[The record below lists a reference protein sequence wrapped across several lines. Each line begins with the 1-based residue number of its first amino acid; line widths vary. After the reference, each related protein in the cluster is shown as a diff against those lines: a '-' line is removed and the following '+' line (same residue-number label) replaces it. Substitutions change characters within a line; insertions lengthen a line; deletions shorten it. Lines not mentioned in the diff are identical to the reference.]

1 MGDDGNSEGGR
12 SPSPESDGI
21 EPTRTASGTLS
32 PPHSGCGLGPPGHS
46 RKAGPG
52 SRLDGG
58 RYRLISTLAAG
69 GMGTVYLADDTRLD
83 RQVAVKLVDRGTW
96 PGPAPG
102 ASDEALI
109 TASVEHENVVTV
121 FDTGQIHGMPWIAME
136 YVPGPT
142 LRAMLDASQRDPQRT
157 PPPTPREAL
166 EYARQTA
173 RALAAAHA
181 STIVHHDLKPSNI
194 LLPHDRPLK
203 VVDFGLSVKLKTQ
216 DRPCGGGTRGYRA
229 PEQRRRGSPTPAIDI
244 WALGLL
250 IPEMLGAGRPRE
262 AHIDDHRRAPALDRL
277 PPSVGRLVRDA
288 LRTDPARRPTAEAA
302 VRVLE
307 EALELLTVAEQS
319 GQLEAHRA
327 LWTMTN
333 TLLTRRRGGVVVV
346 EGQPDSGKSALLRA
360 LCRQATAAR
369 AGLLLG
375 RGRMEGRHGSFGPWR
390 EILRDA
396 IARATD
402 GTAEDLAAR
411 LPERLRHR
419 LPLIQPVVPLDGGL
433 AEQPTLDEPVRAGA
447 TRELLHGVL
456 TACTDRP
463 TLILIEDAQWMDSA
477 SWHLVEQFAA
487 AEPPQPHLVVVFTQ
501 VMTPRP
507 AGYERLLRSARL
519 VKMAP
524 VAARHVSRPVEVP
537 SGFTP
542 LAGIE
547 LTPSM
552 TRTLGRLAVAG
563 LRVPPGLV
571 DALGIDEAAVQPL
584 IDLGGLGQVDGD
596 LIFRDKALHDELR
609 QGLAPTTRARAHTL
623 VADWLAG
630 RSARTA
636 PELAEIAHHRLK
648 AFRLHLGA
656 EQEAARE
663 ALLTAA
669 AAAGLATLRA
679 GAWPEAILWL
689 EVCVRNKPVRRSWSA
704 PPIEILEWYRH
715 LADAAHGRGDVG
727 ARAGYGTRALAL
739 LGREPPAGRVGLALH
754 VAFGVLRLLVPPLRM
769 RNAIQR
775 RAARL
780 ASLALGDRAVRHWF
794 DNDRLAMGHAL
805 IWGLLEA
812 RYAGPSPELARARLE
827 MGAAIGFAGRPRLA
841 RRFIA
846 PALRWAEGAD
856 APSIEAYGHLI
867 DALIHVGRCGWS
879 TVEQRALACQRVS
892 DRINDARGW
901 CSAQVVR
908 FWAAHYRGR
917 VETARAL
924 ADALLQRAARN
935 GHEQHQAWGHHSL
948 SIVSL
953 RTGRPADAREGLTRA
968 LELVGE
974 NGPRVQRFQLYGTRA
989 LACCRM
995 GDTRRAGEDVARALE
1010 LADTL
1015 GPPAAHA
1022 LLESYA
1028 ALVEVLLEALAA
1040 DWSRR
1045 TRRGWQRDLRRALR
1059 LLRRYARAFPV
1070 GQARYALLRGRA
1082 LLQRG
1087 RRRAAARSFERARHA
1102 AHRRGQRFEE
1112 RQAQA
1117 ALKRPEGDPVDAHA
1131 PTLEVR
1137 APKPALPTPR
1147 ISLNV
1152 LTASAPH
1159 SSGHMDG

>member
-1 MGDDGNSEGGR
+1 MGDDGNSERGR
-12 SPSPESDGI
+12 GPASGRDGI

-32 PPHSGCGLGPPGHS
+32 HSDCGLSLSHGGRS
-46 RKAGPG
+46 VGAG
-52 SRLDGG
+52 SRLDSG
-58 RYRLISTLAAG
+58 RYRLICDLASG
-69 GMGTVYLADDTRLD
+69 GMGTVYLADDLRLD

-96 PGPAPG
+96 PGAAPG

-142 LRAMLDASQRDPQRT
+142 LRAVLDGSNRDAKGIRPL
-157 PPPTPREAL
+157 TPRVAL
-166 EYARQTA
+166 EYARQIA

-262 AHIDDHRRAPALDRL
+262 AHIDAHRRAPALDRL

-288 LRTDPARRPTAEAA
+288 LRTDPAQRPTAEAA

-307 EALELLTVAEQS
+307 DALELLTVAEQS
-319 GQLEAHRA
+319 GQIEAHRA
-327 LWTMTN
+327 LWRMTN
-333 TLLTRRRGGVVVV
+333 TLLTHRRGGVVVV
-346 EGQPDSGKSALLRA
+346 EGQPDSGKSALLQA
-360 LCRQATAAR
+360 LMRQATAAR

-390 EILRDA
+390 EIVRDA

-402 GTAEDLAAR
+402 CTAEGLAAR
-411 LPERLRHR
+411 LPDHIRPL
-419 LPLIQPVVPLDGGL
+419 LPLIEPVVPLDGGPV
-433 AEQPTLDEPVRAGA
+433 AEQPPFDEPVRAGA
-447 TRELLHGVL
+447 TRRLLHGVVA
-456 TACTDRP
+456 ACTDRP

-477 SWHLVEQFAA
+477 SWRLAERFARSRA
-487 AEPPQPHLVVVFTQ
+487 PHLVVIFTQ

-507 AGYERLLRSARL
+507 AGFERLLRCARL
-519 VKMAP
+519 VEMAP
-524 VAARHVSRPVEVP
+524 AVTRRPSRPVEIP

-542 LAGIE
+542 LSGTE

-552 TRTLGRLAVAG
+552 ARTLGRLAVAG
-563 LRVPPGLV
+563 LRVPAGLV
-571 DALGIDEAAVQPL
+571 DALGIDEAAIEPL
-584 IDLGGLGQVDGD
+584 VDLGGLGRSEGSDALV
-596 LIFRDKALHDELR
+596 FRDKALHDELR
-609 QGLAPTTRARAHTL
+609 RSLSPTSRARAHTL

-630 RSARTA
+630 RDARTA
-636 PELAEIAHHRLK
+636 PELAEIAHHRLE
-648 AFRLHLGA
+648 AFRQHRGP
-656 EQEAARE
+656 EREAARA

-669 AAAGLATLRA
+669 AAAGVATLRA

-727 ARAGYGTRALAL
+727 GRAGYGTRALAL
-739 LGREPPAGRVGLALH
+739 IGREPPASRIGLALH
-754 VAFGVLRLLVPPLRM
+754 LAFGVLRLLVPPLRV
-769 RNAIQR
+769 RNATQR
-775 RAARL
+775 QAARL

-827 MGAAIGFAGRPRLA
+827 MGAAIGFAGRARLA
-841 RRFIA
+841 RRFID
-846 PALRWAEGAD
+846 PTLSWARQSD
-856 APSIEAYGHLI
+856 APSIEAYGYLI
-867 DALIHVGRCGWS
+867 DALIHVGRCDWS
-879 TVEQRALACQRVS
+879 TVEQQARACQLVS

-917 VETARAL
+917 TETARAL
-924 ADALLQRAARN
+924 AEALLQRAARN

-948 SIVSL
+948 SIVWL
-953 RTGRPADAREGLTRA
+953 RVGRPAEAREGLTRA

-1028 ALVEVLLEALAA
+1028 AVVEVLLEALAA

-1045 TRRGWQRDLRRALR
+1045 TRRGWRRDLRRALR

-1070 GQARYALLRGRA
+1070 GRARYALLRGRA
-1082 LLQRG
+1082 LHQRG
-1087 RRRAAARSFERARHA
+1087 RRRAAARSFERARLA
-1102 AHRRGQRFEE
+1102 ARRRGQRYEE
-1112 RQAQA
+1112 RRAQA
-1117 ALKRPEGDPVDAHA
+1117 ALKPPDDPIDAHA
-1131 PTLEVR
+1131 PTVEVR
-1137 APKPALPTPR
+1137 SEKPARPAPR
-1147 ISLNV
+1147 ISLNA
-1152 LTASAPH
+1152 LTASAPS
-1159 SSGHMDG
+1159 SSGHVDG